1 MMLLS
6 QIYGEF
12 VKKFT
17 LWRRRPIWAVIGFFA
32 PLGISAF
39 IIASFATMA
48 ELPVW
53 QIGLVDEDNT
63 VQSQALKEA
72 ILSREGTIPYYQ
84 ATTEDREE
92 AKSLF
97 DEGRLYMVV
106 TIPEG
111 FGDKLSAGQP
121 VAIDALISNA
131 HADQTK
137 NLRLGLDARL
147 YLFYEQYMLP
157 ASDRPGIVYSYSLTY
172 PTEIPRAG
180 YMATGA
186 LMLTIILTA
195 MMYAALFAALEHQ
208 EKTAL
213 EIEAPPGG
221 SLAGM
226 IGTVLAA
233 MVESFVILAIIFII
247 NWLLWH
253 LQVPPVS
260 AWPQVLLAVGLL
272 TMIFAIIGYGLG
284 QKARDVR
291 LVLGPTM
298 IIVLTLWIMSGG
310 VNPVEAMAGTK
321 FLSILPTTA
330 TLRILAK
337 EMVGLENIS
346 IGTNLLI
353 IGAWSVAIVFTAL
366 VLKIGIKHRV

>member
-1 MMLLS
+1 MILLS
-6 QIYGEF
+6 QIYAEF

-17 LWRRRPIWAVIGFFA
+17 LWRRRPIWAVIGLFA
-32 PLGISAF
+32 PLGISTF

-63 VQSQALKEA
+63 VQSQALEEV

-84 ATTEDREE
+84 EVTDNWEE

-97 DEGRLYMVV
+97 DEGKLYMVV
-106 TIPEG
+106 KIPQG
-111 FGDKLSAGQP
+111 FGDRLSADES
-121 VAIDALISNA
+121 VAIDALIINA

-147 YLFYEQYMLP
+147 YLFYVQYMLP
-157 ASDRPGIVYSYSLTY
+157 ESGRPGVIYSYSLTY

-186 LMLTIILTA
+186 LVLTIILTA
-195 MMYAALFAALEHQ
+195 MMYAGLFAALEHQ
-208 EKTAL
+208 EKTA
-213 EIEAPPGG
+213 IEVETPPRG
-221 SLAGM
+221 SFAGM
-226 IGTVLAA
+226 VGTVLAV
-233 MVESFVILAIIFII
+233 MVEAFIILAIIAII
-247 NWLLWH
+247 NGLLWH
-253 LQVPPVS
+253 LKIPPVS
-260 AWPQVLLAVGLL
+260 AWPHMLLAVALL

-284 QKARDVR
+284 QRARDVR

-310 VNPVEAMAGTK
+310 VNPVEAMAGTE

-330 TLRILAK
+330 TLRILAR
-337 EMVGLENIS
+337 ELVGLGNIS
-346 IGTNLLI
+346 VGENLLI
-353 IGAWSVAIVFTAL
+353 IGAWSLAVVFVALI
-366 VLKIGIKHRV
+366 LKVGIKNRV

>member
-1 MMLLS
+1 MMMS
-6 QIYGEF
+6 QIYGEL

-17 LWRRRPIWAVIGFFA
+17 LWRRRPIWAILGLFA
-32 PLGISAF
+32 PLGISTF

-63 VQSQALKEA
+63 AQSQVLKEA
-72 ILSREGTIPYYQ
+72 ILFQEGTMPYYQ
-84 ATTEDREE
+84 ATTDDRAE
-92 AKSLF
+92 AISLF

-111 FGDKLSAGQP
+111 FGDKLNAGEP

-147 YLFYEQYMLP
+147 YLFYQQYMLP
-157 ASDRPGIVYSYSLTY
+157 ASDRPGVVYTYSLTY

-186 LMLTIILTA
+186 LVLTIMLTA

-208 EKTAL
+208 EKTAM
-213 EIEAPPGG
+213 EVETPPRG

-226 IGTVLAA
+226 IGSILAA
-233 MVESFVILAIIFII
+233 MVESFIILAIIFII
-247 NWLLWH
+247 NGLLWH
-253 LQVPPVS
+253 LKIPPVS
-260 AWPQVLLAVGLL
+260 ALPQVLLAVVLL
-272 TMIFAIIGYGLG
+272 AMIFAIIGYGLG

-310 VNPVEAMAGTK
+310 VNPVEAMAGTEL
-321 FLSILPTTA
+321 LSLLPTTA
-330 TLRILAK
+330 TLKLLAK
-337 EMVGLENIS
+337 EMVGLETIS
-346 IGTNLLI
+346 AGTNMLI
-353 IGAWSVAIVFTAL
+353 IGAWSAAIVVIAL
-366 VLKIGIKHRV
+366 VLKIGIKRRF

>member
-1 MMLLS
+1 MTLLS

-17 LWRRRPIWAVIGFFA
+17 LWRRRPIWAVIGLFA
-32 PLGISAF
+32 PLGLSMF
-39 IIASFATMA
+39 IIASFATLA

-63 VQSQALKEA
+63 VQSQALKEE
-72 ILSREGTIPYYQ
+72 ILSKEGTIPYYQ
-84 ATTEDREE
+84 AATESWAE

-97 DEGRLYMVV
+97 DEGKLYMVV

-111 FGDKLSAGQP
+111 FGEKLSADQP

-157 ASDRPGIVYSYSLTY
+157 ASDRPGVVYSYSLTY

-186 LMLTIILTA
+186 LMLTIILTS

-208 EKTAL
+208 EKTAM
-213 EIEAPPGG
+213 EVETPPRG
-221 SLAGM
+221 SFAGM

-233 MVESFVILAIIFII
+233 MVESFIILAIIFIT

-253 LQVPPVS
+253 LKIPPVS
-260 AWPQVLLAVGLL
+260 AWLQVLLAVGLL
-272 TMIFAIIGYGLG
+272 SMIFAIIGYGLG

-298 IIVLTLWIMSGG
+298 IAALTLWIISGG
-310 VNPVEAMAGTK
+310 VNPVEAMAGTE

-330 TLRILAK
+330 TLRILAR
-337 EMVGLENIS
+337 EMVGLETIS
-346 IGTNLLI
+346 AGTNLLI
-353 IGAWSVAIVFTAL
+353 IGAWSAAIVVIAL
-366 VLKIGIKHRV
+366 VLKIGIKRRA

>member
-1 MMLLS
+1 MILLS
-6 QIYGEF
+6 QIYAEF

-17 LWRRRPIWAVIGFFA
+17 LWRRRPIWAVIGLFA
-32 PLGISAF
+32 PLGISTF

-63 VQSQALKEA
+63 VQSQALKEV

-84 ATTEDREE
+84 ATTEDWEE

-97 DEGRLYMVV
+97 DKGKLYMVV
-106 TIPEG
+106 KIPEG
-111 FGDKLSAGQP
+111 FGDKLSTGQS

-137 NLRLGLDARL
+137 NLRLGLDAKL

-186 LMLTIILTA
+186 LVLTIILTA
-195 MMYAALFAALEHQ
+195 MMYAGLFAALEHQ
-208 EKTAL
+208 EKTA
-213 EIEAPPGG
+213 IEVETPPRG
-221 SLAGM
+221 SFASM
-226 IGTVLAA
+226 MGTVLAA
-233 MVESFVILAIIFII
+233 MVETFIILAVIFII
-247 NWLLWH
+247 NGLFWH
-253 LQVPPVS
+253 LKVPSVS
-260 AWPQVLLAVGLL
+260 AWPGMLLAVALL
-272 TMIFAIIGYGLG
+272 AMIFAIIGYGLG

-298 IIVLTLWIMSGG
+298 IIVLTLWIISGG
-310 VNPVEAMAGTK
+310 VNPVEAMAGTE

-337 EMVGLENIS
+337 ELVGLENIS
-346 IGTNLLI
+346 TGTNLLI
-353 IGAWSVAIVFTAL
+353 IGAWSIATVFIAL
-366 VLKIGIKHRV
+366 MLKIGIKHRA

>member
-17 LWRRRPIWAVIGFFA
+17 LWRRRPIWAVIGLFA
-32 PLGISAF
+32 PLGISTF

-53 QIGLVDEDNT
+53 QIGLADEDNT
-63 VQSQALKEA
+63 VQSQALKEV
-72 ILSREGTIPYYQ
+72 ILSREGTVPYYQ
-84 ATTEDREE
+84 ATTEDGAE
-92 AKSLF
+92 AISLF
-97 DEGRLYMVV
+97 DEGKLYMVV

-111 FGDKLSAGQP
+111 FGDRLSAGEP
-121 VAIDALISNA
+121 VSIDALISNA

-157 ASDRPGIVYSYSLTY
+157 ASGRPGIVYSYSLTY

-208 EKTAL
+208 EKTAMEV
-213 EIEAPPGG
+213 EIPPGG
-221 SLAGM
+221 SFAGM
-226 IGTVLAA
+226 VGTVLAVMA
-233 MVESFVILAIIFII
+233 ETFIILAIIAII
-247 NWLLWH
+247 NGLLWH
-253 LQVPPVS
+253 LKIPPVS
-260 AWPQVLLAVGLL
+260 AWPQVLLATALL
-272 TMIFAIIGYGLG
+272 AMIFAIIGYGLG
-284 QKARDVR
+284 QRSRDVR

-298 IIVLTLWIMSGG
+298 IIVLTLWLMSGG
-310 VNPVEAMAGTK
+310 VSPVEAMAGME

-330 TLRILAK
+330 TLRILAR
-337 EMVGLENIS
+337 EMVGLGNIS
-346 IGTNLLI
+346 VGTNLLI
-353 IGAWSVAIVFTAL
+353 IGAWSVVIILIAL
-366 VLKIGIKHRV
+366 VLKVGIRRRA